1 VRYVLKLSSIALIV
15 AAAWGTHAVHGVFA
29 QTVEQM
35 APSCSPV
42 AAYPGYPF
50 YAGYPYAAAGQGFGG
65 QVSCQVAV
73 PDQELIQD
81 ATVFA
86 EPATYDGIDPQ
97 TCTGVN
103 GGGYTTEAI
112 SNPIPFSYTSEF
124 LNSTACAFEVMSGT
138 VPPGYPVGSFN
149 LLGPVPTIE
158 LQSLICADP
167 SCGAAPSVSYY
178 TPTPTVVYA
187 PAPTTYYTP
196 AAPAVI
202 YTAPSTTYTPPSG
215 DNDSDGGQWHN
226 GDDGQSQDQHWNGN
240 GQWQGSHWNG
250 VSGQGQG
257 SDSSNTQANGG
268 QSDDPNKHH
277 DDHGSGD
284 QQSGGS
290 GSGASSGSSDPN
302 PHHDDH
308 GSSTQSS
315 GSGTGSGS
323 GDPNPHHDDHS
334 SGNQQAGGS
343 GSGAG
348 SGTGSGSDAGHHQH
362 GDGGSGH

>member
-15 AAAWGTHAVHGVFA
+15 AAAWGTQAVHGVFA

-35 APSCSPV
+35 VPSCSPV
-42 AAYPGYPF
+42 TAYPGYPF
-50 YAGYPYAAAGQGFGG
+50 YAGYPYAAAGLGFGG

-81 ATVFA
+81 ATVFV
-86 EPATYDGIDPQ
+86 EPATYAGIDPQ

-149 LLGPVPTIE
+149 LLEPVPTIQ

-187 PAPTTYYTP
+187 PAP
-196 AAPAVI
+196 AVI
-202 YTAPSTTYTPPSG
+202 YTAPSTSYTPPSG

-308 GSSTQSS
+308 
-315 GSGTGSGS
+315 
-323 GDPNPHHDDHS
+323 S

-348 SGTGSGSDAGHHQH
+348 SGTGSVSDAGHHQH